1 MNQKEI
7 NELRR
12 RFRADR
18 SNISRIYGCFVNTKK
33 EIVAYID
40 SSLGM
45 MKQEEVEIYLGR
57 LKKCLSG
64 AMGRNLIDIV
74 FSTQQVVDS
83 SEHQM
88 LMRLRDSHCQ
98 DDRARDELYGRIIS
112 SLNIEQSNFVI
123 LLAADAY
130 DVPYRGSDDEEQAD
144 ASSEVFNYF
153 VCAVCPVKEPTADL
167 RFFYDVNE
175 FHVTSSGPIL
185 DNTALGFLFP
195 AFDDRTA
202 NIYNAL
208 YYAHKPDE
216 LHEEII
222 NSVFRTEPPLSAPQ
236 QRNAFHTALTD
247 ALESEC
253 SYEVVQTVNEQLRG
267 RIAEHKESKDPEAL
281 MISTREVE
289 DILRSGG
296 VSEEHIEAFTQSMT
310 SEFGEGAALMPGN
323 LVDGKFEIVTPDV
336 KITMSPEYS
345 YMVETKVIDGRKYI
359 LIPADDG
366 MEVNGVAVNISSEQ

>member
-33 EIVAYID
+33 EIVAHID

-45 MKQEEVEIYLGR
+45 MKQEEAEIYLGR

-64 AMGRNLIDIV
+64 AMGSNLIDIV
-74 FSTQQVVDS
+74 FSTQQVVDN

-98 DDRARDELYGRIIS
+98 DDRTRDELYGRIIS

-153 VCAVCPVKEPTADL
+153 VCAVCPVKAPTADL

-195 AFDDRTA
+195 AFDDRSA

-247 ALESEC
+247 ALKNEC
-253 SYEVVQTVNEQLRG
+253 SYEVVQTVNEQLRE

-281 MISTREVE
+281 MLSTREVE
-289 DILRSGG
+289 TILRNGG
-296 VSEEHIEAFTQSMT
+296 VSEEHIEAFTRSMH
-310 SEFGEGAALMPGN
+310 SEFGEDAALMPGN

-345 YMVETKVIDGRKYI
+345 YMVETKVI
-359 LIPADDG
+359 
-366 MEVNGVAVNISSEQ
+366 N